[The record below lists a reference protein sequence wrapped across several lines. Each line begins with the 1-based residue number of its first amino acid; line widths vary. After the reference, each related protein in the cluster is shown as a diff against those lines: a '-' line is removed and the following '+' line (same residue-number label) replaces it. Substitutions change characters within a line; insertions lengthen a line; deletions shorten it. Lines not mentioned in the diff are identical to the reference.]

1 MILYPIPIV
10 LAAWLAFAIFWL
22 VEGVKARTAEKREPP
37 GERLAHILLMTVA
50 FYLVFPHRI
59 RFGILDLRPLP
70 RDPWIATLGVALT
83 CAGVAFA
90 MWARHHI
97 GQYWSARVSIVS
109 EHKLIRSGPYARIR
123 HPIYTGMLL
132 ALVGTALVVNRY
144 RAVLGLAIALVGF
157 IRKAR
162 KEEAFLAA
170 RFGEE
175 FEEHRRQTGFLLPKF

>member
-1 MILYPIPIV
+1 MIMYPIRIV

-22 VEGVKARTAEKREPP
+22 VEGLKAKPAEKREPP

-50 FYLVFPHRI
+50 FYLVFPHRL
-59 RFGILDLRPLP
+59 RLGILDQRLLP
-70 RDPWIATLGVALT
+70 REPWLATLGVALT

-109 EHKLIRSGPYARIR
+109 EHKLIRTGPYARIR

-132 ALVGTALVVNRY
+132 ALVGTGLVVDRY
-144 RAVLGLAIALVGF
+144 RVLVGLAMALFGF
-157 IRKAR
+157 ARKAR

-170 RFGEE
+170 QFGEA
-175 FEEHRRQTGFLLPKF
+175 FEEHRRQTGFLLPKL